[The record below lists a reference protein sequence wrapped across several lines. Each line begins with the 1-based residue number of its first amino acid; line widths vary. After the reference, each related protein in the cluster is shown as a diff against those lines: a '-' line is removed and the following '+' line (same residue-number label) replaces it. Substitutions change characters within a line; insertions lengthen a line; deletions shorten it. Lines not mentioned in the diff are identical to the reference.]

1 MTQICRLLPG
11 RAHICRRWTRRSHP
25 NLRSD
30 RGSTTVEM
38 VIMAPILMMM
48 LLFIVYVGRLTQ
60 ANSEVAQAA
69 DHAARA
75 AALVS
80 RPSMSAQAQAAASA
94 SLADSTCL
102 NRQVSVAEGQF
113 EVSVTV
119 TCTIVRS
126 DLAPLAP
133 GQQTVSATSTEI
145 IDVKRGDN
153 Q

>member
-1 MTQICRLLPG
+1 MTQICRLLPDQ
-11 RAHICRRWTRRSHP
+11 AHICRRWTRRRHP
-25 NLRSD
+25 SLRTD

-38 VIMAPILMMM
+38 VIMAPILTMM

-80 RPSMSAQAQAAASA
+80 RPSMSGQAQAAASS
-94 SLADSTCL
+94 SLADSKCL

>member
-1 MTQICRLLPG
+1 MTAICRLSAAL
-11 RAHICRRWTRRSHP
+11 AHIGRRWTLRLLP
-25 NLRSD
+25 NMRSD
-30 RGSTTVEM
+30 RGSATVEL
-38 VIMAPILMMM
+38 VIMAPVLLLM

-69 DHAARA
+69 DHGARA
-75 AALVS
+75 AALAS
-80 RPSMSAQAQAAASA
+80 RPNMVDQAQAAAST
-94 SLADSTCL
+94 SLADSKCL
-102 NRQVSVAEGQF
+102 NRQVSVADAGF
-113 EVSVTV
+113 EVTVTV

-145 IDVKRGDN
+145 IDVKRGDT

>member
-1 MTQICRLLPG
+1 M
-11 RAHICRRWTRRSHP
+11 
-25 NLRSD
+25 RSD
-30 RGSTTVEM
+30 RGSTTAEL
-38 VIMAPILMMM
+38 VIIAPILLMM

-75 AALVS
+75 AALAS
-80 RPSMSAQAQAAASA
+80 RSNMAPRAHAAAAS
-94 SLADSTCL
+94 SLADSKCL
-102 NRQVSVAEGQF
+102 NRQISVVKGGL
-113 EVSVTV
+113 EVTVTV

-145 IDVKRGDN
+145 IDFKRGDTP
-153 Q
+153 